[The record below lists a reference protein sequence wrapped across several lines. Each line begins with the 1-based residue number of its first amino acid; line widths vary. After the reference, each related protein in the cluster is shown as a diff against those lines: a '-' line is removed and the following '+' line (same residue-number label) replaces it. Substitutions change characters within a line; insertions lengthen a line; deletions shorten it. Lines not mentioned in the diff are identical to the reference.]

1 MSRERRRARK
11 AASRQTRNIV
21 ILSLVVII
29 VVVAVALLS
38 APSPRFFMTV
48 HVYSAPVEYGSY
60 EQLTDSELVG
70 NSTVTITGPRN
81 FGPETTPTGILG
93 VPTQIPGGT
102 YIISATKTGYNP
114 GTTTLIIGTDCTGK
128 QVLPDGN
135 IICHVLVRLSN
146 SASS

>member
-1 MSRERRRARK
+1 MSRGRRRPRK
-11 AASRQTRNIV
+11 GAGRETRNIV
-21 ILSLVVII
+21 ILGLVVIV

-38 APSPRFFMTV
+38 APAPRFFMTV
-48 HVYSAPVEYGSY
+48 HVYSAPVEYTTY
-60 EQLTDSELVG
+60 EQLTGNELVG

-102 YIISATKTGYNP
+102 YTISATKTGYNT
-114 GTTTLIIGTDCTGK
+114 GTTTLVVGTDCTGK

-135 IICHVLVRLSN
+135 IICHVLVRMPN
-146 SASS
+146 